1 MKKSPPFQFKQ
12 FSIAHDKC
20 AMKVNTD
27 GILLGALAEVENV
40 KRILDLGTGSG
51 LVALMLAQR
60 SSLDCQITALEIE
73 PNAYQQAV
81 ENGKNSAWADR
92 LHFVQGDVMQTAF
105 KEKFDLIVS
114 NPPYF
119 QDSLATRN
127 KQRDLART
135 ALQSHLEWLNQA
147 QKWLADEGKIT
158 MILPFEAGEKLIAQ
172 TELYCVKRWEIS
184 TKQNQPPKRMVVSFS
199 RHFANL
205 QQKQLSIYTLENS
218 YTEEFKVLTQAFYL
232 KM

>member
-199 RHFANL
+199 RQFANL

>member
-92 LHFVQGDVMQTAF
+92 LHFVQGDVMQAAF

-147 QKWLADEGKIT
+147 QKWLADDGKIT

-199 RHFANL
+199 RQFANL